1 MRAWVTGYVGHPF
14 CFSKKNLYVL
24 GEEMK
29 KNIYYFIFS
38 YYLYFEKRN

>member
-1 MRAWVTGYVGHPF
+1 MCAWVTGYVGHPF

-29 KNIYYFIFS
+29 KEFTILFF
-38 YYLYFEKRN
+38 